1 MRQLARFVQKLSRM
15 KLATDYNPDQSPG
28 PSQEEISARAR
39 KFWQSAGQPAGADL
53 EFWLAAEIV
62 TLREQSEFMRAAR
75 ALSARQQH
83 LSIRAS

>member
-1 MRQLARFVQKLSRM
+1 M
-15 KLATDYNPDQSPG
+15 KLAPLSTATEYNPDPSSG
-28 PSQEEISARAR
+28 PSQEEISDRAR

-75 ALSARQQH
+75 ALNARQRH
-83 LSIRAS
+83 LAIRAS